1 MRLQGKIILSKL
13 LGVEDTTGNYVVY
26 CPLSHEKPEDDWLLD
41 IRLYSEE
48 YRADLI
54 SNRIRHIVMSM
65 KGLKCIII
73 YQNRRYK

>member
-1 MRLQGKIILSKL
+1 MKKL

-26 CPLSHEKPEDDWLLD
+26 CPLSHEKTEDDWLLD

-54 SNRIRHIVMSM
+54 SNWM
-65 KGLKCIII
+65 KWDF
-73 YQNRRYK
+73 RRQRCLGSR